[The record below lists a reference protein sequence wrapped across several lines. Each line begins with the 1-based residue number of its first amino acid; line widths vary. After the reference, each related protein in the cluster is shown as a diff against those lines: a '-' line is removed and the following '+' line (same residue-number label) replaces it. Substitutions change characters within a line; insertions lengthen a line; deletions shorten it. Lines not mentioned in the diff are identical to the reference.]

1 MGKANFLFSDGQLT
15 KTGKLIISPDNRSFR
30 YGDGFFETMKMVKGK
45 LLLADFHMERLFSTL
60 AMLQFQPPAYF
71 TPAYLIDLIQQLALK
86 NNHNKLA
93 RIRLTIYRGD
103 GGLYDVPNHF
113 PHYLIQTW
121 ELNPANNQ
129 FNENGLDIG
138 VYTAAKKSYDQFSS
152 LKTNNFLAYAMA
164 AIWVK
169 QQKLNDAIL
178 LNHFDRVADATI
190 ANVFIVHEGVIKT
203 PPLTEGPIGGVMR
216 RYLLSQLREANM
228 PVTETPISLQDL
240 HNAAEIF
247 LTNSIYGIRWV
258 KQLGENGYTN
268 QLARLVH
275 KKIIH
280 PAILSS

>member
-15 KTGKLIISPDNRSFR
+15 KAGKLIISPDNRSFR
-30 YGDGFFETMKMVKGK
+30 YGDGFFETMKMAKGR

-60 AMLQFQPPAYF
+60 AILQFQPPAYF
-71 TPAYLIDLIQQLALK
+71 TPDYLKDLIQQLALK
-86 NNHNKLA
+86 NGHNKLA

-103 GGLYDVPNHF
+103 GGLYDLTNHF
-113 PHYLIQTW
+113 PHHLIQTW

-138 VYTAAKKSYDQFSS
+138 VYTSAKKSYDEFSS
-152 LKTNNFLAYAMA
+152 LKSNNFLAYAMA

-203 PPLTEGPIGGVMR
+203 PPLSEGPIGGVMR
-216 RYLLSQLREANM
+216 RYLLNQLREASM
-228 PVTETPISLQDL
+228 PVAETPITLDDI
-240 HNAAEIF
+240 HNASEIF

-258 KQLGENGYTN
+258 KQLGENGYT
-268 QLARLVH
+268 QQMASRLH
-275 KKIIH
+275 KKMML
-280 PAILSS
+280 PLFSL

>member
-1 MGKANFLFSDGQLT
+1 
-15 KTGKLIISPDNRSFR
+15 
-30 YGDGFFETMKMVKGK
+30 MVKGK